1 MQKYCLSRPI
11 KNKQGNR
18 SIIGIG
24 KSDWP
29 GADYTKEPWGQSKR
43 FANGYDGRGGQY
55 EAMDMLIL
63 GQHRAMDMMERGE
76 RVNQNVPPEWTH
88 NYDLQLLM
96 TRHLLS
102 HSSTL

>member
-63 GQHRAMDMMERGE
+63 GQHRAMDILEGGE
-76 RVNQNVPPEWTH
+76 GSIKMFRQSGLTT
-88 NYDLQLLM
+88 M
-96 TRHLLS
+96 IFS
-102 HSSTL
+102 CS